1 MTTAVL
7 DKVLA
12 AVAAQQAEAETS
24 FRTLAELIAGGD
36 EPEPGDVA
44 AVLRDA
50 GRSVEDLRS
59 AVAVVVRRRE
69 LRDRID
75 TEPEIKARQDELRQL
90 IEAADAELNEASM
103 RHGKTVVPILAELER
118 LDGDIREVGRA
129 TAELRDLLP
138 VGVKVEIE
146 RLRQAAQDARDE
158 AIEAGKGIQGLEAIV
173 QHAERDDYELSTT
186 ETKERLRKAQEA
198 LAQGRLTAAEREA
211 EAEAALAEFKAA
223 EAAAVA

>member
-1 MTTAVL
+1 MTAIL

-12 AVAAQQAEAETS
+12 AVAERQAEAETA
-24 FRTLAELIAGGD
+24 FRDLAETIAAGD
-36 EPEPGDVA
+36 EPTAGAVA

-50 GRSVEDLRS
+50 ARSCEDLRE
-59 AVAVVVRRRE
+59 AVGVVTRRQE
-69 LRDRID
+69 LRNRID
-75 TEPEIKARQDELRQL
+75 TEPEVKARQDELRQL
-90 IEAADAELNEASM
+90 IEAADAELSEATM

-118 LDGDIREVGRA
+118 LDQEVREILKA
-129 TAELRDLLP
+129 ETELRSLLP
-138 VGVKVEIE
+138 TEIKAEIE
-146 RLRQAAQDARDE
+146 RLRQAAQDARD
-158 AIEAGKGIQGLEAIV
+158 ASIAAGKGIQGLEAIV
-173 QHAERDDYELSTT
+173 QHAERDVYELSTT